1 MLKIIK
7 FLIKSFYFFIKILLF
22 IFTTRRFKEI
32 LLKNPIEHFYCLFEY
47 ILKKKL
53 LKKRLKKTNISNRIE
68 FFNIT
73 NKDCIQNNQ
82 RLIALEV

>member
-7 FLIKSFYFFIKILLF
+7 FLIKLFYFFIKIQLF
-22 IFTTRRFKEI
+22 IFATRRFKEI
-32 LLKNPIEHFYCLFEY
+32 LLKNPKEHFYYLFEY

-53 LKKRLKKTNISNRIE
+53 FKKKTIQKPISRIE

-73 NKDCIQNNQ
+73 NNKDCIQNNQ